1 MPQYDTSVVWK
12 HLLAIKV
19 PAKDR
24 VNVFMA
30 VPTIYSKLL
39 QEYDDI
45 FSRNERMRE
54 YVKAACTKNIRLMVS
69 GSASLPVPVL
79 ERWEEVTGHRLL
91 ERYGMSEIGMAL
103 SNPLKGERVAGKYKF
118 SQSILPN
125 QRISNTKHLCWGQN
139 KNFFQKCLNAFISSD
154 FSVLVEDFALLN
166 CLTCIV
172 QASNILW
179 RYLYI
184 LILKSRAAKS

>member
-1 MPQYDTSVVWK
+1 MIARVQFVIVPRVIMMPQYDTSAVWK

-54 YVKAACTKNIRLMVS
+54 YVKAACTKNIRLMIS

-118 SQSILPN
+118 A
-125 QRISNTKHLCWGQN
+125 T
-139 KNFFQKCLNAFISSD
+139 
-154 FSVLVEDFALLN
+154 
-166 CLTCIV
+166 
-172 QASNILW
+172 
-179 RYLYI
+179 
-184 LILKSRAAKS
+184 SR

>member
-1 MPQYDTSVVWK
+1 MMPQYDTSVVWK

-103 SNPLKGERVAGKYKF
+103 SNPLKGERVSGNKIA
-118 SQSILPN
+118 QSLICRLKAV
-125 QRISNTKHLCWGQN
+125 Q
-139 KNFFQKCLNAFISSD
+139 FII
-154 FSVLVEDFALLN
+154 F
-166 CLTCIV
+166 
-172 QASNILW
+172 
-179 RYLYI
+179 
-184 LILKSRAAKS
+184 LK

>member
-1 MPQYDTSVVWK
+1 MMPQYDTSVVWK

-125 QRISNTKHLCWGQN
+125 QRISNTKHLC
-139 KNFFQKCLNAFISSD
+139 
-154 FSVLVEDFALLN
+154 
-166 CLTCIV
+166 
-172 QASNILW
+172 
-179 RYLYI
+179 
-184 LILKSRAAKS
+184 